1 MSNEIREHGATLALH
16 AARTIDDL
24 LQFMNDY
31 EGHFVV
37 SDDMAVFSEWEF
49 HEHIAKYM
57 RLYESLMLPKPEEE
71 KEKE

>member
-16 AARTIDDL
+16 ASRTIEEL
-24 LQFMNDY
+24 MNYMNDY

-37 SDDMAVFSEWEF
+37 ADSMAVFFEWEL

-57 RLYESLMLPKPEEE
+57 RLYEALMLPKPEEE
-71 KEKE
+71 EEG